1 MVGSMVKNY
10 NEILYDNETLF
21 TERLILRKFTKEDA
35 PDVLEWGSNEE
46 ALRYLSWQGVTTIDE
61 AKAAIFDHNLS
72 RPGIFAI
79 ELKETGECIGSLD
92 LKIEPDH
99 DKLVFGY
106 VLKPAYWGKG
116 YMTEALAA
124 VLELCF
130 EKLDANRVEALHY
143 AGNVGSGKVM
153 TKCGMKLEGIAKQGL
168 KIKGIFHD
176 VCHYG
181 ITKED
186 WLAKA

>member
-1 MVGSMVKNY
+1 MVRNY

-21 TERLILRKFTKEDA
+21 TDRLILRKFTKEDA

-46 ALRYLSWQGVTTIDE
+46 TLRYLSWQGVTNIDE
-61 AKAAIFDHNLS
+61 AKASIFDHNLS

-79 ELKETGECIGSLD
+79 ELKETGNCIGSLD
-92 LKIEPDH
+92 LKVEPDH

-106 VLKPAYWGKG
+106 ALKPAHWGKG

-124 VLELCF
+124 VLRLCF
-130 EKLDANRVEALHY
+130 EKLEANRVEAIHF
-143 AGNVGSGKVM
+143 AGNIGSGKVM
-153 TKCGMKLEGIAKQGL
+153 EKCGMKLEGIAKQEV
-168 KIKGIFHD
+168 KIKGIYHD

-186 WLAKA
+186 WLAL